1 MANEKRSIATKLTEW
16 KELYADN
23 AEFVEYAE
31 GELAKLATKA
41 AKAKER
47 AAEKKVAGDEL
58 RAVIETILKEATEP
72 MTREM
77 VLDCINDPEGELTVA
92 KVGNRISQLVK
103 LGLVSKTSVKV
114 EEDGKTKTKT
124 AYVYGTVETAD
135 AE

>member
-1 MANEKRSIATKLTEW
+1 MANEKITKAMVLDMILEAM
-16 KELYADN
+16 ADN
-23 AEFVEYAE
+23 SDVVDYCNKEKEA
-31 GELAKLATKA
+31 LANKA

-47 AAEKKVAGDEL
+47 AAEKKAAGDEL

-92 KVGNRISQLVK
+92 KVGSRITQLVK
-103 LGLVSKTSVKV
+103 LDLVSKTTIKV
-114 EEDGKTKTKT
+114 EEDGKTKSKT
-124 AYVYGTVETAD
+124 AYVYGTAESTD